1 MAKKQEERDWS
12 EIIAEVRAKAKS
24 DIDELVEDIR
34 PRVQALVD
42 KVREANF
49 HEEAEELLSKLKE
62 MANDFSKSEDDGPA
76 KSTTAAKPKEK
87 SPPMYIEPDGTPR
100 WRTGKWS
107 EKYSATQLKKMK
119 QR

>member
-1 MAKKQEERDWS
+1 MMNFPCDWS

-24 DIDELVEDIR
+24 DIDELVDDIK
-34 PRVQALVD
+34 PRVKALVD

-49 HEEAEELLSKLKE
+49 HEEAEELLSKLKS
-62 MANDFSKSEDDGPA
+62 MADDFSKSEDDGPA
-76 KSTTAAKPKEK
+76 KSTSAPKPKAK
-87 SPPMYIEPDGTPR
+87 SAPPMYIEPDGTPR

-107 EKYSATQLKKMK
+107 AKYSDAQLKKMK